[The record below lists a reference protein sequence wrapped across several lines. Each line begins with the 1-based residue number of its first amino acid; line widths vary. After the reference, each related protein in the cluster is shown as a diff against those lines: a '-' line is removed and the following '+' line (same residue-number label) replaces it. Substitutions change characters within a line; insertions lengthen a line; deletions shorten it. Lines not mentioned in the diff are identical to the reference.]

1 MRGSEQRVSKRGE
14 CGAAGLDPA
23 AIAQR
28 VRQIAHD
35 IREVLRKTH
44 SSPRELIDLV
54 ERIDELRASTRGTQM
69 LAIDRWLDNSCNA
82 LRARVAA
89 EQTPLNNVYASVCR
103 RRDCMTAC

>member
-54 ERIDELRASTRGTQM
+54 ERIDELRHRPVEPRCWRSIAGWITPATPSEPEWPRSRLHSRTSTP
-69 LAIDRWLDNSCNA
+69 ACA
-82 LRARVAA
+82 VA
-89 EQTPLNNVYASVCR
+89 
-103 RRDCMTAC
+103 MTV